1 MDSYSV
7 ANGHP
12 ITFTVTFIGI
22 FLVREVTLLKHP
34 FADRMGSK
42 KGECFMLMN
51 VLSSRISNNCVAF
64 LAAMRTLHFFLRE
77 TFFLLL
83 KSRSVYSI
91 KGARTYATRKHCT
104 KFVLLRRE
112 FGRI

>member
-77 TFFLLL
+77 TFFTS
-83 KSRSVYSI
+83 KV
-91 KGARTYATRKHCT
+91 
-104 KFVLLRRE
+104 
-112 FGRI
+112 